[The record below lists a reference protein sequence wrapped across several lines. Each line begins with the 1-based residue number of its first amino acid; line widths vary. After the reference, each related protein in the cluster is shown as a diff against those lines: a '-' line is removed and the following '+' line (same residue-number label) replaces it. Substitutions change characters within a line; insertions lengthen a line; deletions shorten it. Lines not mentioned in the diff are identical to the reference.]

1 MTRIG
6 LIGCGRWGKLIL
18 RDLLSLG
25 TEVSV
30 CAPSEAT
37 RAEAL
42 ARGAASAHA
51 DLASLP
57 DADGYVVAPPTV
69 LHAEITE
76 ALIPRGRPIFVEK
89 PLTADPASAAR
100 IAQAAP
106 DRVFCMEKW
115 RYHGGVMKLADLAR
129 SGALGEIRAVRSWR
143 LGWDNPHRDVDSA
156 WILAPHDLSIA
167 LEILGRIPEPVSAI
181 DPDASGDSLLA
192 VLRDESGARVT
203 LEISSGHPVPRRS
216 VVVIGTAGAAQFGDS
231 YDDAIVL
238 RREGEAE
245 ERAPVETEMP
255 LLAELRAFVEHLSGG
270 PPPRTSAPEA
280 AEAVRVLARLREM
293 AGLTGR

>member
-18 RDLLSLG
+18 RDLRSLG
-25 TEVSV
+25 AEVAV

-42 ARGAASAHA
+42 ARGAVSAHA
-51 DLASLP
+51 DLAALP

-115 RYHGGVMKLADLAR
+115 RYHGGVMKLAELAR

-167 LEILGRIPEPVSAI
+167 LEILGRLPEPVFAT

-192 VLRDESGARVT
+192 ELNADGVRVT
-203 LEISSGHPVPRRS
+203 LEVSSGHPVPRRS
-216 VVVIGTAGAAQFGDS
+216 VVVIGTTGAAQFGDS

-245 ERAPVETEMP
+245 QRVPVETEMP

-270 PPPRTSAPEA
+270 PPPRTSASEA
-280 AEAVRVLARLREM
+280 AEAVRVVARLREM
-293 AGLTGR
+293 AGLARQ